1 MRCPTRAVSAWSQ
14 TRSLTLAISLSLALP
29 PEQYNQLKQDKADA
43 GLKWDELKAKGNAKF
58 DTAIAAAKDDF
69 KGGMVWAKSTL
80 DKHPYRW
87 MAFKVGVTI
96 VTTIICPLCSF
107 AIAASFAVIDS
118 VAQLSNL
125 KDAANDLAPGLSDEA
140 KAACMADASF
150 KTLIVIAGAAV
161 NIFVPIPM

>member
-1 MRCPTRAVSAWSQ
+1 VRGPKLVHSHSR
-14 TRSLTLAISLSLALP
+14 RSPSHFHP
-29 PEQYNQLKQDKADA
+29 QQYDELKNDATDLKAKG
-43 GLKWDELKAKGNAKF
+43 GLKFDELKAKGDANF
-58 DTAIAAAKDDF
+58 DKAFDAAKDKF

-118 VAQLSNL
+118 VAALSNL